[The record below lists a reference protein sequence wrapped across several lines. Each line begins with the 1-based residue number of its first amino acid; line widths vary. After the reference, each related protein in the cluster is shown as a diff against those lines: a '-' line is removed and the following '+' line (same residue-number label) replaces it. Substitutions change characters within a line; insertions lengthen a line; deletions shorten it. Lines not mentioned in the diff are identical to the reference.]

1 MFSAVNTLDKLKK
14 QSDKALGAFQTIV
27 SDLTNSNKQL
37 ATEKQSREVSMTKL
51 KEEIETIINLEASNN
66 KVINKININ
75 IWWSRK

>member
-1 MFSAVNTLDKLKK
+1 MFSAVNTSDELKK

-66 KVINKININ
+66 KVINKINKFL
-75 IWWSRK
+75 SDEE

>member
-66 KVINKININ
+66 KVINKINKFL
-75 IWWSRK
+75 SDED

>member
-66 KVINKININ
+66 RVINKINKFL
-75 IWWSRK
+75 SDED

>member
-66 KVINKININ
+66 KVINKINKFL
-75 IWWSRK
+75 SDEE

>member
-51 KEEIETIINLEASNN
+51 KEEIETII
-66 KVINKININ
+66 
-75 IWWSRK
+75 